1 MKNPNE
7 APLEIAGIAW
17 RDIQKG
23 ELIEYQKVL
32 EMYSIL
38 FDKKE
43 ITIMPASAEPF
54 QTLKVKAWLED
65 MRDLINKPL
74 VIKQESG
81 NLRILTDA
89 EAVEYLNKKANSKQ
103 RQHKKITRKL
113 FRNVDEANLS
123 KYQRDELR
131 GHQSRHA
138 FIAASAEGARKQALQ
153 GGMMPKLT
161 PPDE

>member
-89 EAVEYLNKKANSKQ
+89 EAIEYLNKKANSKQ
-103 RQHKKITRKL
+103 RQH
-113 FRNVDEANLS
+113 
-123 KYQRDELR
+123 
-131 GHQSRHA
+131 
-138 FIAASAEGARKQALQ
+138 
-153 GGMMPKLT
+153 
-161 PPDE
+161 

>member
-7 APLEIAGIAW
+7 VPLEIAGIAW

-23 ELIEYQKVL
+23 ELIDYQKVL

-38 FDKKE
+38 FDKQE
-43 ITIMPASAEPF
+43 VTVVPTSAVPF
-54 QTLKVKAWLED
+54 QTVKVKAWLED

-81 NLRILTDA
+81 NLRILTDP
-89 EAVEYLNKKANSKQ
+89 EAVEYLNKRANAKQ
-103 RQHKKITRKL
+103 RQHKKITKKL

>member
-1 MKNPNE
+1 MC
-7 APLEIAGIAW
+7 I
-17 RDIQKG
+17 RD
-23 ELIEYQKVL
+23 
-32 EMYSIL
+32 
-38 FDKKE
+38 
-43 ITIMPASAEPF
+43 
-54 QTLKVKAWLED
+54 
-65 MRDLINKPL
+65 R
-74 VIKQESG
+74 
-81 NLRILTDA
+81 
-89 EAVEYLNKKANSKQ
+89 
-103 RQHKKITRKL
+103 HKKITRKL